1 MSPFLHRCQCMRGFF
16 VLRAC
21 DATAPHSCPH
31 CSRPVCAE
39 HWSVVASP
47 PACHECVARMDERRS
62 IDDDDF
68 DARWFHHYRHRYYT
82 DHYYRPIYTGRSIGA
97 YYDIYD
103 AQAFDPAAAGNP
115 DAAGGGTGDAVEDD
129 DRPGGLGDS

>member
-21 DATAPHSCPH
+21 DASAPHTCPH
-31 CSRPVCAE
+31 CSRTICGD
-39 HWSVVASP
+39 HWS
-47 PACHECVARMDERRS
+47 ACHECVARMDEKRV
-62 IDDDDF
+62 IEDDDF

-82 DHYYRPIYTGRSIGA
+82 NHSYRPGYFGRPIGG

-103 AQAFDPAAAGNP
+103 ARAFDVTSASALAAAGL
-115 DAAGGGTGDAVEDD
+115 GDDGDD
-129 DRPGGLGDS
+129 DRAGGLGDS